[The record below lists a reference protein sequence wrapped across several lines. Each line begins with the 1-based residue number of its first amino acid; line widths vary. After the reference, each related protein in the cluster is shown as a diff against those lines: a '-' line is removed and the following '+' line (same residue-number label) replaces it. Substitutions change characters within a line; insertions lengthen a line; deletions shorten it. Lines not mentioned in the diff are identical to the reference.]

1 MDTIETVRNTAALEA
16 IRSVLQTHVLFN
28 VLPAAEKRAIEL
40 LLEVRQVPAGKRL
53 FTQGAAADG
62 MYVIHDGTARLKENT
77 GSKLV
82 SVGLIEPGATIGQTS
97 LLEETKWPHHVI
109 AETPL
114 TLVCLRADRARLLIA
129 ESRVV
134 DEHFR
139 RYVGLVE
146 VGERLR
152 ALLGNATYSAE
163 EFSDLL
169 SKMGVKLIRA
179 ESAVF
184 TQGDHDPRLYFIES
198 GAVELIR
205 APITGDPISLSR
217 CGRGTLIGE
226 TGALPRRSPKGAAS
240 GIQTYTARALTDVTV
255 LVIYQQT
262 VERILSLNPELRQRL
277 SERARDIEQ
286 IEADEI
292 AARRRAEGV
301 DLRIKLAEG
310 MSEDEFRAAKAK
322 EAAKLAVIRQNT
334 QADSA
339 AACLAMV
346 MGHYGRK
353 FTLGQMQEVTG
364 LNTPETN
371 PDEIIRGAETLGFRA
386 KGYALTYA
394 DLKGLKLPAIVGWQ
408 GYHWIVL
415 VKAGDREV
423 EVADPAKGL
432 SRIKRDEFIASWT
445 AADVAGVL
453 DRRPDAGVLIALE
466 PTVKFEKEEDA
477 KSSIRHFINYIMPYK
492 KYYGEA
498 ILAAVVINILGLASP
513 LFVQTIVDNVVV
525 HHDVGL
531 LNMMLGGM
539 VLVAVLTTAMS
550 VVQSLLLAHTT
561 SRLDMRLM
569 SEFYRHVLSL
579 PMDFFLTKNKGE
591 ILARFGENQKIR
603 AILTGSTITV
613 LMNTLMIV
621 LYFLMMFAY
630 SVPLSV
636 IVVIFIPIYIG
647 IVVYFT
653 PKIKAIA
660 QEIFITNSQSQS
672 YLIESLNGI
681 EALKAT
687 SNEYFAR
694 ARWENAFV
702 ENVNRSFRQ
711 QKLSLMSNSL
721 FKLATLASSIAVLWI
736 GATQV
741 MSGDMS
747 IGELMGFNMLMGLV
761 TGPVTQMVNLW
772 NELQEVRIAIDRV
785 GDVLNVK
792 SEHVTVSAPDKIQT
806 QVRNLEGEIKFEQVN
821 FSYNTNDQKRSVMHG
836 FDLTIH
842 PGEHVA
848 FVGPS
853 GCGKSTIAK
862 MVLGFYK
869 PASGDLTIDG
879 KDIRTM
885 DLNSLRR
892 NIGVVLQDTFIFGG
906 TVAENIALGDPEPD
920 MQAVQEAAKLAGSE
934 DFIINFPLGYQ
945 TRIGE
950 KGMGLSGGQ
959 RQRIGIARALYRRPK
974 IMIFDEATSALD
986 NESEARIT
994 QELKGVLVNRTSITI
1009 AHRLTTVMDSDRI
1022 CFIKDG
1028 KVQEQGTHAQLTDP
1042 EFLKENGYAGLYYQ
1056 LARTQF
1062 DLPAL
1067 DLK

>member
-1 MDTIETVRNTAALEA
+1 MDTIETVRNTAATEA
-16 IRSVLQTHVLFN
+16 VRSVLQNHVLFN
-28 VLPAAEKRAIEL
+28 VLPTAEKRAIEL
-40 LLEVRQVPAGKRL
+40 LLEVRHVPAGKRL

-62 MYVIHDGTARLKENT
+62 MYVIHDGRARLKENI

-97 LLEETKWPHHVI
+97 LLEAAKWPHHVI

-114 TLVCLRADRARLLIA
+114 TLVCLRADRARMIIA

-134 DEHFR
+134 EEHFK

-152 ALLGNATYSAE
+152 ALLGNATYTAE

-179 ESAVF
+179 DTAVF
-184 TQGDHDPRLYFIES
+184 NQGDADPRLYFIES

-205 APITGDPISLSR
+205 APIQGDPISLSR

-226 TGALPRRSPKGAAS
+226 TGALPRRSPKG
-240 GIQTYTARALTDVTV
+240 IQTYTAKALTDVTV

-262 VERILSLNPELRQRL
+262 VERILALNPELAQRL
-277 SERARDIEQ
+277 TQRARDVEQ

-292 AARRRAEGV
+292 AARKRAEGV

-310 MSEDEFRAAKAK
+310 LSEDEFRAAAKVKAATK
-322 EAAKLAVIRQNT
+322 FAVIRQNT

-353 FTLGQMQEVTG
+353 FTLGQMQELTG
-364 LNTPETN
+364 LNTPEIN
-371 PDEIIRGAETLGFRA
+371 PDEIIRSAETLGFRA
-386 KGYALTYA
+386 KGYALPYSA
-394 DLKGLKLPAIVGWQ
+394 LKGLKLPAILGWQ
-408 GYHWIVL
+408 GYHWVVL
-415 VKAGDREV
+415 LKATDREV
-423 EVADPAKGL
+423 EIVDPALGIQK
-432 SRIKRDEFIASWT
+432 IKRDEFITSWT

-453 DRRPDAGVLIALE
+453 DRRPDCGVLILLE
-466 PTVKFEKEEDA
+466 PTVKFEKEEEA
-477 KSSIRHFINYIMPYK
+477 KSSIRHFINYIIPYR

-513 LFVQTIVDNVVV
+513 LFIQTIVDNVVV

-539 VLVAVLTTAMS
+539 VLVALLTTAMS

-630 SVPLSV
+630 SLPLSL
-636 IVVIFIPIYIG
+636 IVVVFIPIYIG

-694 ARWENAFV
+694 ARWENSFV

-736 GATQV
+736 GANQV
-741 MSGDMS
+741 MSGSMS

-792 SEHVTVSAPDKIQT
+792 SEHVTVSSADKIQT
-806 QVRNLEGEIKFEQVN
+806 QVRNLEGEIKFQNVN

-836 FDLTIH
+836 FDLTIQ

-879 KDIRTM
+879 KDIKTM

-920 MQAVQEAAKLAGSE
+920 MQAVQEAAKMAGSE

-959 RQRIGIARALYRRPK
+959 RQRVGIARALYRRPK

-994 QELKGVLVNRTSITI
+994 QELKTVLVNRTSITI

-1028 KVQEQGTHAQLTDP
+1028 KVQEQGTHAQLIDP
-1042 EFLKENGYAGLYYQ
+1042 EFLKENGYTGLYYQ

-1062 DLPAL
+1062 DLPPLPASS
-1067 DLK
+1067 

>member
-1 MDTIETVRNTAALEA
+1 MDTAIETVRNTAALEA
-16 IRSVLQTHVLFN
+16 IRSVLETHVLFN
-28 VLPAAEKRAIEL
+28 VLPTAEKRAIEL
-40 LLEVRQVPAGKRL
+40 LLEVRQVPAGKKL

-62 MYVIHDGTARLKENT
+62 MYVIHAGSARLKENT
-77 GSKLV
+77 GGKLV
-82 SVGLIEPGATIGQTS
+82 SVGLIGDGATIGQTS
-97 LLEETKWPHHVI
+97 LLEETKWPYQVV
-109 AETPL
+109 AETAM
-114 TLVCLRADRARLLIA
+114 TLVCLRADRARLLVS
-129 ESRVV
+129 ESRIV
-134 DEHFR
+134 DEHFK

-152 ALLGNATYSAE
+152 TLLGGANYTAE
-163 EFSDLL
+163 EFSDML
-169 SKMGVKLIRA
+169 SKMGVKRIRA
-179 ESAVF
+179 DAAVF
-184 TQGDHDPRLYFIES
+184 NQGDNDPRLYFLES
-198 GAVELIR
+198 GTLELIR
-205 APITGDPISLSR
+205 APISGDPISLSR
-217 CGRGTLIGE
+217 CGRGTLFGE
-226 TGALPRRSPKGAAS
+226 MGALPRRTPR
-240 GIQTYTARALTDVTV
+240 GIQTYTARAVTDVTV

-262 VERILSLNPELRQRL
+262 VERILNLNPELQQRL
-277 SERARDIEQ
+277 IQRARDVEQ
-286 IEADEI
+286 LEADEI
-292 AARRRAEGV
+292 ASRKRAEGV

-310 MSEDEFRAAKAK
+310 LSEDEFRATSKVK
-322 EAAKLAVIRQNT
+322 ETTKLAVVRQNT
-334 QADSA
+334 QADAA

-346 MGHYGRK
+346 MGFYGRK

-364 LNTPETN
+364 LNTDETT
-371 PDEIIRGAETLGFRA
+371 PDAIIRGAETLGFRA
-386 KGYALTYA
+386 KGYSIPYA
-394 DLKGLKLPAIVGWQ
+394 SLKTVRLPAILGWQ

-415 VKAGDREV
+415 LKVSDKEV
-423 EVADPAKGL
+423 EIADPAAGIRKV
-432 SRIKRDEFIASWT
+432 KRDEFLTSWT
-445 AADVAGVL
+445 SADVAGVV
-453 DRRPDAGVLIALE
+453 DKRPDCGVMIALE

-477 KSSIRHFINYIMPYK
+477 KSSIRHFVNYILPYK

-498 ILAAVVINILGLASP
+498 VLAAVVINVLGLASP

-539 VLVAVLTTAMS
+539 VLVAVLTTGMS

-630 SVPLSV
+630 SVPLSL
-636 IVVIFIPIYIG
+636 IVVFFIPIYIG

-660 QEIFITNSQSQS
+660 QEIFITNAQSQS
-672 YLIESLNGI
+672 YLIESMNGI

-736 GATQV
+736 GANQV
-741 MSGDMS
+741 MNSEMS

-792 SEHVTVSAPDKIQT
+792 SEHATISSPDKIQT
-806 QVRNLEGEIKFEQVN
+806 QVRQLEGEIKFDKVN

-836 FDLTIH
+836 FDLTIS

-869 PASGDLTIDG
+869 PTSGDLTIDG

-920 MQAVQEAAKLAGSE
+920 MQAVLEAAKMAGSE

-994 QELKGVLVNRTSITI
+994 QELKTVLVNRTSITI

-1022 CFIKDG
+1022 CFIRDG
-1028 KVQEQGTHAQLTDP
+1028 KVQEQGTHQQLTDK
-1042 EFLKENGYAGLYYQ
+1042 EFLKENNYTGMYYQ

-1067 DLK
+1067 DLG

>member
-1 MDTIETVRNTAALEA
+1 M
-16 IRSVLQTHVLFN
+16 
-28 VLPAAEKRAIEL
+28 
-40 LLEVRQVPAGKRL
+40 
-53 FTQGAAADG
+53 
-62 MYVIHDGTARLKENT
+62 
-77 GSKLV
+77 
-82 SVGLIEPGATIGQTS
+82 S
-97 LLEETKWPHHVI
+97 LLQH
-109 AETPL
+109 A
-114 TLVCLRADRARLLIA
+114 
-129 ESRVV
+129 
-134 DEHFR
+134 
-139 RYVGLVE
+139 VE
-146 VGERLR
+146 DGRQAHPRE
-152 ALLGNATYSAE
+152 AS
-163 EFSDLL
+163 
-169 SKMGVKLIRA
+169 
-179 ESAVF
+179 VF
-184 TQGDHDPRLYFIES
+184 NQGDNDPRLYFLES
-198 GAVELIR
+198 GNVELIR
-205 APITGDPISLSR
+205 APISGEPISLSR
-217 CGRGTLIGE
+217 CSRGTLFGE
-226 TGALPRRSPKGAAS
+226 MGALPRRTPR

-255 LVIYQQT
+255 LVIYQHT
-262 VERILSLNPELRQRL
+262 VERILNLNPELQQRL
-277 SERARDIEQ
+277 IQRARDVEQ
-286 IEADEI
+286 LEADEI
-292 AARRRAEGV
+292 AARKRAEGV

-310 MSEDEFRAAKAK
+310 LSEDEFRDVSKTK
-322 EAAKLAVIRQNT
+322 ETTKLAIVRQNA
-334 QADSA
+334 QADAA

-346 MGHYGRK
+346 MGFYGRK

-364 LNTPETN
+364 LNTPETT
-371 PDEIIRGAETLGFRA
+371 PDAIIRGAETLGFRA
-386 KGYALTYA
+386 KGYAIAYA
-394 DLKGLKLPAIVGWQ
+394 SLKTVRLPAILGWQ

-415 VKAGDREV
+415 LKVSDKEV
-423 EVADPAKGL
+423 EIADPAAGIRKV
-432 SRIKRDEFIASWT
+432 KRDEFLTSWT
-445 AADVAGVL
+445 AADVAGVV
-453 DRRPDAGVLIALE
+453 DRRPDCGVMIALE
-466 PTVKFEKEEDA
+466 PTVKFEKEEEA
-477 KSSIRHFINYIMPYK
+477 KSSIRHFVNYIMPYK

-498 ILAAVVINILGLASP
+498 VLAAVVINVLGLASP

-630 SVPLSV
+630 SVPLSL
-636 IVVIFIPIYIG
+636 IVVFFIPIYIG

-660 QEIFITNSQSQS
+660 QEIFVTNAQSQS
-672 YLIESLNGI
+672 YLIESMNGI

-736 GATQV
+736 GANQV
-741 MSGDMS
+741 MNSEMS

-792 SEHVTVSAPDKIQT
+792 SEHVTISSPDKIQT
-806 QVRNLEGEIKFEQVN
+806 QVRQLEGEIKFDKVN

-836 FDLTIH
+836 FDLTISSGRACRLRRPVGVRQEHHRQDGPRLLHAGVRRSDDRWQEH
-842 PGEHVA
+842 PDHGPELAPPEHRR
-848 FVGPS
+848 G
-853 GCGKSTIAK
+853 
-862 MVLGFYK
+862 
-869 PASGDLTIDG
+869 ASGHLH
-879 KDIRTM
+879 
-885 DLNSLRR
+885 LRR
-892 NIGVVLQDTFIFGG
+892 HGRRKHSAGRSG
-906 TVAENIALGDPEPD
+906 TRH
-920 MQAVQEAAKLAGSE
+920 AGSAGSRQ
-934 DFIINFPLGYQ
+934 DGGV
-945 TRIGE
+945 R
-950 KGMGLSGGQ
+950 GLHHQLPAGLPDPHRREGHGPVGGQ
-959 RQRIGIARALYRRPK
+959 RQRVGIARALYRRPK

-986 NESEARIT
+986 NEFEARIT
-994 QELKGVLVNRTSITI
+994 QELKSVLVNRTSITI

-1022 CFIKDG
+1022 CFIRDG
-1028 KVQEQGTHAQLTDP
+1028 KVQEQGTHQQLTDR
-1042 EFLKENGYAGLYYQ
+1042 EFLKEKIIRVMYYQ

-1067 DLK
+1067 DLG